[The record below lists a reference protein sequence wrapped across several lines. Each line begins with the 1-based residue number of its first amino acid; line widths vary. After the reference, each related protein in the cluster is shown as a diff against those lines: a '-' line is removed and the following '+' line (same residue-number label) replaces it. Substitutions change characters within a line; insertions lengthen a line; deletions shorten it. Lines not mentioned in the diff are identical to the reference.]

1 MSGRNVRNRKR
12 TTVWDFL
19 ISLGSGLTNLL
30 KIEKIICL
38 IFLYL
43 LGRDLYFTV
52 NLDKGEIYRENIIDA
67 ASIFKLLIEN
77 DSYKDMIY
85 IAIIVILAIVVLI
98 MIIIINKVY
107 IKEINR
113 LSRERSRLIHDI
125 RSGEY
130 TPLKKHYSS
139 RKDGD

>member
-98 MIIIINKVY
+98 MIIFKYFLHKIILLLHCFSLIFRYNKHIY
-107 IKEINR
+107 DIIKR
-113 LSRERSRLIHDI
+113 IHKNLGI
-125 RSGEY
+125 F
-130 TPLKKHYSS
+130 
-139 RKDGD
+139 